1 MYNNVVGLRT
11 LHWGDEIKENVRS
24 AMRMQKR
31 GRTFCNKKY
40 TEFDKLHIN
49 TINSSDE

>member
-24 AMRMQKR
+24 AMRIEKR
-31 GRTFCNKKY
+31 DGIYCNRKI
-40 TEFDKLHIN
+40 D
-49 TINSSDE
+49 